1 MTGDGVNDILA
12 MKEADCSIAMA
23 SGNQA
28 TAQASQVVLLDS
40 DFSTM
45 PEVVFEGR
53 QVVNNIERS
62 SSLFLVKNIFS
73 LLMSVFAMIFAVTYP
88 LQPTQVTLISLF
100 TIGIPSTF
108 LALEPNHRRIEGKF
122 LFNVLSKAI
131 PGGLTDMLVVG
142 ALLICGDILAL
153 QKTDISTTA
162 TLLLV
167 SVGFMVLYKISS
179 PMNRYRKR
187 VMIGCLIGMVIT
199 SISMK
204 NLFSL
209 TSVSPTAL
217 LLLAILFFA
226 ADSTFQHLSTISE
239 KVQLWFYKKRH

>member
-1 MTGDGVNDILA
+1 
-12 MKEADCSIAMA
+12 
-23 SGNQA
+23 
-28 TAQASQVVLLDS
+28 
-40 DFSTM
+40 
-45 PEVVFEGR
+45 
-53 QVVNNIERS
+53 
-62 SSLFLVKNIFS
+62 
-73 LLMSVFAMIFAVTYP
+73 
-88 LQPTQVTLISLF
+88 
-100 TIGIPSTF
+100 
-108 LALEPNHRRIEGKF
+108 
-122 LFNVLSKAI
+122 
-131 PGGLTDMLVVG
+131 MLVVG